1 MRIVLVSLLLSMT
14 PALAGCGGSSTPAD
28 DASAQASATAT
39 SWLLADMPAGAVP
52 VVEAKRT
59 AREGDQ
65 VVVRGRIGGRSDPL
79 SHDVA
84 VFVMM
89 DPVLPSCRDRGG
101 PCKKPWDYCC
111 ETPETITANSATVQ
125 LYGDTKAPMAI
136 DLGGHG
142 FEPLDEVVVVGTV
155 APRPNEAILVIH
167 ARKIHRVSG

>member
-1 MRIVLVSLLLSMT
+1 MRVVLVSSFLLMT
-14 PALAGCGGSSTPAD
+14 TVLAGCGDSSTPAD
-28 DASAQASATAT
+28 DGSAQTSPVAT

-52 VVEAKRT
+52 VLQVKQT

-89 DPVLPSCRDRGG
+89 DPVLLSCRDRGG

-111 ETPETITANSATVQ
+111 ETLETITAHSATVQ
-125 LYGDTKAPMAI
+125 LVDDARSPMAI

-167 ARKIHRVSG
+167 AQQIHRVSG

>member
-1 MRIVLVSLLLSMT
+1 MRVVLVSSLLFIT
-14 PALAGCGGSSTPAD
+14 TTLAGCGGSATPAD
-28 DASAQASATAT
+28 EASAQAGPVAA

-52 VVEAKRT
+52 VVQARQT

-65 VVVRGRIGGRSDPL
+65 VVVRGRIGGRTDPL

-84 VFVMM
+84 VFVIM
-89 DPVLPSCRDRGG
+89 DPALPSCRDRGG

-111 ETPETITANSATVQ
+111 ETTETITANSATVQ
-125 LYGDTKAPMAI
+125 LVDDARTPMAI

-155 APRPNEAILVIH
+155 APRPNEAMLVIH
-167 ARKIHRVSG
+167 AEKIHRVSG

>member
-1 MRIVLVSLLLSMT
+1 MRIVLAPLLLSIT
-14 PALAGCGGSSTPAD
+14 TALVGCGGDSTPAD
-28 DASAQASATAT
+28 DASAQTSPVAA

-52 VVEAKRT
+52 VLEAKQT

-79 SHDVA
+79 SHEVA

-125 LYGDTKAPMAI
+125 LVDDAKTPMAI

-155 APRPNEAILVIH
+155 AARPNEAMLVIY
-167 ARKIHRVSG
+167 AQKIHRVSG

>member
-1 MRIVLVSLLLSMT
+1 
-14 PALAGCGGSSTPAD
+14 GCGNASTPAD
-28 DASAQASATAT
+28 DASAQTSPVAT
-39 SWLLADMPAGAVP
+39 SWLLADMPADAVP
-52 VVEAKRT
+52 VLQAKQT

-84 VFVMM
+84 VFVVM
-89 DPVLPSCRDRGG
+89 DPALPSCRDRGG

-111 ETPETITANSATVQ
+111 ETTETITANSATVM
-125 LYGDTKAPMAI
+125 LVDDAKTPMAV

-155 APRPNEAILVIH
+155 APRPNEAMLVIH